1 LTLIGIDFFCGI
13 GGATKGF
20 QNAGIQVIK
29 GIDNDPT
36 CRETY
41 NKNCTPANFVLADLN
56 NVEPRELLADIKIT
70 ESDSLVFV
78 ACAPCQP
85 FSRSY
90 KKKNAT
96 DNRKRLM
103 LRFLDFVQELRP
115 DSIFVEN
122 VPGFEQAEG
131 GSFLSFLGTKQLG
144 YEVNFKRV
152 NAKFYGIPQN
162 RSRFIVLASRHGK
175 IDFPSPTHGKGLL
188 SFETVERAISK
199 YPPICAGTAVSE
211 IPNHVARRVSEL
223 NMQRLRSTPLDGGN
237 RTDWPPELWLNC
249 HKDDKAGHSDVYGR
263 MRWKE
268 PAPTL
273 TCRCNS
279 ISNGRFGHPFQDRA
293 ISLREA
299 AALQTFSDD
308 FVFFGNQGDIA
319 RHIGNA
325 VPPLLAQI
333 FAQTIKQNLV
343 AYRFG

>member
-1 LTLIGIDFFCGI
+1 M
-13 GGATKGF
+13 
-20 QNAGIQVIK
+20 
-29 GIDNDPT
+29 
-36 CRETY
+36 
-41 NKNCTPANFVLADLN
+41 ADLN
-56 NVEPRELLADIKIT
+56 SLDPCKLLEDIKIT
-70 ESDSLVFV
+70 KSDSLVFI

-90 KKKNAT
+90 KKKNAA
-96 DNRKRLM
+96 DNRKHLI
-103 LRFLDFVQELRP
+103 LRFLDFVQELNP

-131 GSFLSFLGTKQLG
+131 GSFLSMIGTKQLG
-144 YEVNFKRV
+144 YEVNFNRV

-162 RSRFIVLASRHGK
+162 RSRLIVLASRHGK

-188 SFETVERAISK
+188 SFETVENKISK
-199 YPPICAGTAVSE
+199 YPPICAGTADSE
-211 IPNHVARRVSEL
+211 IPNHIARRVSKL
-223 NMQRLRSTPLDGGN
+223 NMQRLRSTPQDGGS
-237 RTDWPPELWLNC
+237 RTDWPADLWLKC
-249 HKDDKAGHSDVYGR
+249 HKNDKAGHSDVYGR
-263 MRWKE
+263 MHWQE

-279 ISNGRFGHPFQDRA
+279 ISNGRFGHPSQDRA

-308 FVFFGNQGDIA
+308 FVFLGNQSNIA

-333 FAQTIKQNLV
+333 FAQTIKQHLS
-343 AYRFG
+343 AYRFDKHISNSPQTICT